1 MERINELEFYKKIFL
16 KFKEKKTF
24 FIFSDYKKK
33 EKLKKIFH
41 NEKIIFLKEININN
55 LENEYKKIITA
66 NNILNFNNITIIY
79 DNSLNETSEK
89 NQNNLKRNI
98 KNKISFLNFLKKKGA
113 NIIFLIK
120 NENKLSFVLNLFS
133 NEENEFILVND
144 NKIVSENKI
153 YETLFRLENKN
164 RLKFYTYE
172 DTIDKILNPFPLV
185 LENKGTFYQKL
196 KLLKEKL
203 SEDYIFRKSYSIDNE
218 KINLPIYK
226 IIVTN
231 NENKSIFLKKLNDF
245 FKISKFESIKKSFEN
260 YKNIK
265 TIENFS
271 EIFPIKFINY
281 IENKDYRNF
290 IPINDFQDFNK
301 KFENIIFDQKFE
313 NIIKYFSKKYII
325 SNLNYDQKF
334 KIYNALLKS
343 QKDIKERKHIEIE
356 LHYLVIYL
364 VDFLIFLEKQNYI
377 SNFNLL
383 IIENY
388 KKENIEFLILDIFL
402 TNLGIDYI
410 IFENSDLKE
419 ELKKINNIE
428 NEFNIL

>member
-16 KFKEKKTF
+16 KFKEKKSF
-24 FIFSDYKKK
+24 FIISDYKEK

-55 LENEYKKIITA
+55 LENEYKKIITT
-66 NNILNFNNITIIY
+66 NNISNFNNITLIY
-79 DNSLNETSEK
+79 ENNSNKKIENE
-89 NQNNLKRNI
+89 I
-98 KNKISFLNFLKKKGA
+98 YFLNFLKEKGA
-113 NIIFLIK
+113 NIIFFIE
-120 NENKLSFVLNLFS
+120 NENELSFIFDNFS
-133 NEENEFILVND
+133 NKKNEFISVND

-172 DTIDKILNPFPLV
+172 DTVDKILNPFPLV
-185 LENKGTFYQKL
+185 LEKKGTFYQKL

-226 IIVTN
+226 IIVTD

-245 FKISKFESIKKSFEN
+245 FKISKFESVKKAFEN
-260 YKNIK
+260 YENIK
-265 TIENFS
+265 TIENFF
-271 EIFPIKFINY
+271 EIFPIKFINC
-281 IENKDYRNF
+281 IKNNDYKGLIQIDNF
-290 IPINDFQDFNK
+290 QNFDK
-301 KFENIIFDQKFE
+301 KFEK
-313 NIIKYFSKKYII
+313 IIKFFSKKNID

-343 QKDIKERKHIEIE
+343 KKDIKERNTNKEIE
-356 LHYLVIYL
+356 LHYFIIYL
-364 VDFLIFLEKQNYI
+364 VDFLLFLEKQNYI

-388 KKENIEFLILDIFL
+388 EKENVEFWLLDIFL

-410 IFENSDLKE
+410 IFENDDLKD
-419 ELKKINNIE
+419 ELKKMNNIE

>member
-1 MERINELEFYKKIFL
+1 MEKINELEFYKKIFL
-16 KFKEKKTF
+16 KFKEKKSF
-24 FIFSDYKKK
+24 FIISDYKEK

-55 LENEYKKIITA
+55 LENEYKKIITT
-66 NNILNFNNITIIY
+66 NNISNFNNITLIY
-79 DNSLNETSEK
+79 DNNSNKKKENE
-89 NQNNLKRNI
+89 I
-98 KNKISFLNFLKKKGA
+98 YFLNFLKEKGA
-113 NIIFLIK
+113 NIIFFIE
-120 NENKLSFVLNLFS
+120 NENELSFIFDNFS
-133 NEENEFILVND
+133 NKENEFILVND

-172 DTIDKILNPFPLV
+172 DTVDKILNPFPLV
-185 LENKGTFYQKL
+185 LEKKGTFYQKL

-226 IIVTN
+226 IIVTD

-245 FKISKFESIKKSFEN
+245 FKISKFESVKKAFEN
-260 YKNIK
+260 YENIK

-271 EIFPIKFINY
+271 EIFPIKFTNCIKN
-281 IENKDYRNF
+281 NDYKKL
-290 IPINDFQDFNK
+290 ILMNDFQN
-301 KFENIIFDQKFE
+301 FDKKFE
-313 NIIKYFSKKYII
+313 NIIKYFSKKNID

-343 QKDIKERKHIEIE
+343 QKDIKERNTNKEIE
-356 LHYLVIYL
+356 LHYFIIYL
-364 VDFLIFLEKQNYI
+364 VDFLLFLEKQNYI

-388 KKENIEFLILDIFL
+388 EKENIEFWLLDIFL

-410 IFENSDLKE
+410 IFENDDLKD
-419 ELKKINNIE
+419 ELKKMNNIE

>member
-16 KFKEKKTF
+16 KFKEKKSF
-24 FIFSDYKKK
+24 FIISYYKEK

-55 LENEYKKIITA
+55 LENEYKKIITT
-66 NNILNFNNITIIY
+66 NNISNFNNITLIY
-79 DNSLNETSEK
+79 DNNSNKKKENE
-89 NQNNLKRNI
+89 I
-98 KNKISFLNFLKKKGA
+98 YFLNFLKEKGA
-113 NIIFLIK
+113 NIIFFIE
-120 NENKLSFVLNLFS
+120 NENELSFIFDNFS
-133 NEENEFILVND
+133 NKENEFILVND

-153 YETLFRLENKN
+153 YETLFRLENNN

-172 DTIDKILNPFPLV
+172 DTVGKILNPFPLV

-226 IIVTN
+226 IIVTD

-245 FKISKFESIKKSFEN
+245 FKISKFESVKKSFED
-260 YKNIK
+260 YENIK

-271 EIFPIKFINY
+271 EIFPIKFTNCIKN
-281 IENKDYRNF
+281 NDYKKL
-290 IPINDFQDFNK
+290 ILMNDFQN
-301 KFENIIFDQKFE
+301 FDKKFE
-313 NIIKYFSKKYII
+313 NIIKYFSKKNID

-343 QKDIKERKHIEIE
+343 QENIKERKKNKETE
-356 LHYLVIYL
+356 LIYFIIYL
-364 VDFLIFLEKQNYI
+364 VNFILFLEKQNYI

-388 KKENIEFLILDIFL
+388 EKENIEFWLLDIFL

-410 IFENSDLKE
+410 IFENDDLKD
-419 ELKKINNIE
+419 ELKKMNNIE